1 MQLIRNPN
9 FLILDEPTN
18 DLDIQ
23 TLQLLEDFLMQ
34 FAGCLIIVSHDRCF
48 LDKLADHVFV
58 FAGNGKIKD
67 YYGNYS
73 DYYRLK
79 LAEERKEKLKLRP
92 AKPEREETK
101 TVTEKRNKP
110 SYKQKVEYET
120 LEKEIE
126 VLEIEKAAIL
136 AKMSSGIDDIVEITK
151 LSQRFSLAEK
161 TIEEKTDRWI
171 MLSGLM

>member
-34 FAGCLIIVSHDRCF
+34 FEGCLIIVSHDRCF

-58 FAGNGKIKD
+58 FSGNGKIKD

-73 DYYRLK
+73 AYYRQK
-79 LAEERKEKLKLRP
+79 LAEERKSKLKLRP
-92 AKPEREETK
+92 VKAEPEKTK
-101 TVTEKRNKP
+101 TVSETRQKP
-110 SYKQKVEYET
+110 SYKQKLEYET

-126 VLEIEKAAIL
+126 ALEIEKSKIL
-136 AKMSSGIDDIVEITK
+136 VLMSSGLDDIAEITK
-151 LSQRFSLAEK
+151 LSERFSLTEQA
-161 TIEEKTDRWI
+161 IEEKTNRWI
-171 MLSGLM
+171 TLSTHM